1 VDSNVSEAV
10 REGENVTLLPL
21 IELHPFPNHPFKVR
35 DDDAMREMQ
44 ESVMEHGILTPAIV
58 RPRQEGGYEIVA
70 GHRRKHACELAEL
83 DVMPCIIRSMDDDL
97 ATIFMV
103 DSNIQREDV
112 LPCEKAAAYKM
123 KIDAIKRRAGRPS
136 REEINVSGNCGQVG
150 HNFRGMK
157 SRDIIAENLD
167 DSPRTVQRYIRLNE
181 LSPELQQMV
190 DDKKI
195 AVTPAVELSYLKP
208 EEQAMLVETIKGKKA
223 VPSLSQA
230 QRLKKSS
237 QAGSLDR
244 DTMRSIMEEPP
255 TQAPSAPSQAAAQ
268 PETEAPAPPLA
279 AAPPEPEPSA
289 PPTAAAS
296 PEPTPAIQPKTAAPP
311 KSAAPTTPR
320 PRRGQ
325 IADDIA
331 RLKDP
336 NKVCPC
342 TPQMLLTGISELAS
356 RFGREIEVFAI
367 PYYELVFPVLT
378 PDEMAAL
385 REHLDAICAATDKFY
400 EKVKG
405 MNTHDE

>member
-1 VDSNVSEAV
+1 
-10 REGENVTLLPL
+10 
-21 IELHPFPNHPFKVR
+21 
-35 DDDAMREMQ
+35 MREMQ
-44 ESVMEHGILTPAIV
+44 ESVMEYGILTPAIV

-83 DVMPCIIRSMDDDL
+83 DTMPCLVREMDDDL

-112 LPCEKAAAYKM
+112 LPSEKAQAFKM
-123 KIDAIKRRAGRPS
+123 KMSALKRRAGRPAKDTEKNS
-136 REEINVSGNCGQVG
+136 PQVAA
-150 HNFRGMK
+150 NFR
-157 SRDIIAENLD
+157 SD
-167 DSPRTVQRYIRLNE
+167 DAVAQEMGISGDTVRRYVRLTE
-181 LSPELQQMV
+181 LSPQLQQMV
-190 DDKKI
+190 DEKKI
-195 AVTPAVELSYLKP
+195 AMTPAVELSYLKP

-244 DTMRSIMEEPP
+244 DTMCSIMEEPP
-255 TQAPSAPSQAAAQ
+255 TQAPPAPSQAAVQ
-268 PETEAPAPPLA
+268 PEPEALTPPQETPPEQEDPAPSTA
-279 AAPPEPEPSA
+279 ATPPEPEPSA
-289 PPTAAAS
+289 PPTVAAS
-296 PEPTPAIQPKTAAPP
+296 PEPKHTTPPETAAPP
-311 KSAAPTTPR
+311 KSAASTTPR
-320 PRRGQ
+320 PKRGQ

-342 TPQMLLTGISELAS
+342 TPQMLLTGVSELAS
-356 RFGREIEVFAI
+356 RFGREIEVFTI
-367 PYYELVFPVLT
+367 PYYELIFPVLT

-385 REHLDAICAATDKFY
+385 RKQVDAIHASADKFY

-405 MNTHDE
+405 MNIHDE

>member
-1 VDSNVSEAV
+1 VEKLNDSV
-10 REGENVTLLPL
+10 RTIGQATGESGEGKVCEIPL
-21 IELHPFPNHPFKVR
+21 TELHPFPNHPFKVR

-44 ESVMEHGILTPAIV
+44 ESVMEYGILTPAII

-83 DVMPCIIRSMDDDL
+83 DTMPCIIRDMDDDI
-97 ATIFMV
+97 ATILMV
-103 DSNIQREDV
+103 DSNIQRENV
-112 LPCEKAAAYKM
+112 LPSEKAQAYKL
-123 KIDAIKRRAGRPS
+123 KLEAIKRQGARTDLTSDQLGQKLPNKTS
-136 REEINVSGNCGQVG
+136 REV
-150 HNFRGMK
+150 
-157 SRDIIAENLD
+157 IAESSP
-167 DSPRTVQRYIRLNE
+167 DSPTQIQRYIRLSE
-181 LSPELQQMV
+181 LSPQLQQMV
-190 DDKKI
+190 DEKKI
-195 AVTPAVELSYLKP
+195 AMTPAVELSYLKP

-223 VPSLSQA
+223 VPSISQA

-255 TQAPSAPSQAAAQ
+255 TQVPSAPSQEAAQ
-268 PETEAPAPPLA
+268 PEPEAPAPP
-279 AAPPEPEPSA
+279 
-289 PPTAAAS
+289 TAAVPA
-296 PEPTPAIQPKTAAPP
+296 EPDHITPTKTAAPP
-311 KSAAPTTPR
+311 KSAASSTLRTK
-320 PRRGQ
+320 RGQ

-378 PDEMAAL
+378 PEEMVAL
-385 REHLDAICAATDKFY
+385 REHLDAICAATDRFY